1 MASQNELMAAGLPAG
16 VAKLIG
22 QVTTTALSGAG
33 TTQGTA
39 TAITGNSAFS
49 TVASL
54 SGAVLPSATGSAVIT
69 VYNGGANTLTIYP
82 AVGESFYGQ
91 SANAGVPCV
100 VGKTVTFT
108 PTSFAWMVNFSA

>member
-1 MASQNELMAAGLPAG
+1 MATQTELMAAGCPAG
-16 VAKLIG
+16 LAKLIG
-22 QVTTTALSGAG
+22 QVTATGLSAAG

-54 SGAVLPSATGSAVIT
+54 SGAVLPSATGSPIIT
-69 VYNGGANTLTIYP
+69 VYNGGVNTLTVYP
-82 AVGESFYGQ
+82 ASGESFYGQ

-100 VGKTVTFT
+100 TGKSVTFT
-108 PTSFAWMVNFSA
+108 PTAVAWMVNFSA